1 MPIHQK
7 KKRLR
12 LLLIAAAA
20 VGCSA
25 ASLSGAVTAMLVT
38 AHPAA

>member
-12 LLLIAAAA
+12 LLLIAAVA

-25 ASLSGAVTAMLVT
+25 ASLSGTVTALLVT
-38 AHPAA
+38 APSTA